1 MSYRFKSGEA
11 LAGGLKRIF
20 QEEIQSALKETQRLA
35 GKRGEAVHEFRKHL
49 KKLRAALRLAAD
61 EVGKARYKREDRSVR
76 EIAKVVSDL
85 RDAHVRLQTVIQLR
99 EKFRAKAFGRV
110 FQRIEDLLALEADSF
125 SAATAGWEKQ
135 VVRKLKALE
144 KRLAKWRLQ
153 NIGWKQICGA
163 VTDTYRRGRDL
174 LAEALKKPKPENFHN
189 WRREVKELWYQLRLL
204 APLNRVVLEEIARDA
219 RTLGELLGQQHDFIF
234 LLSRLDKERGDKS
247 MRDERVRL
255 EKIIRKRC
263 KKLQRDA
270 SELGRRFYAEA
281 PKAFAKRISI
291 FIDEWS
297 P

>member
-20 QEEIQSALKETQRLA
+20 REEIQSALKETERSA

-49 KKLRAALRLAAD
+49 KKLRAALRLVAN
-61 EVGKARYKREDRSVR
+61 EVGKARYKREDRCVR

-99 EKFRAKAFGRV
+99 EKFGVKAFSRV
-110 FQRIEDLLALEADSF
+110 FRRIEDLLALEADSF
-125 SAATAGWEKQ
+125 SAATADWERQ

-153 NIGWKQICGA
+153 DIGWKQICGA

-174 LAEALKKPKPENFHN
+174 LAEALKKPKQENFHR

-204 APLNRVVLEEIARDA
+204 GPLNRVVLEEIARDA

-234 LLSRLDKERGDKS
+234 LLSRLDQERGDKS

-291 FIDEWS
+291 FIDEWK

>member
-20 QEEIQSALKETQRLA
+20 QEEIQSALKETQRSA

>member
-20 QEEIQSALKETQRLA
+20 HEEIQSALKETERSA

-49 KKLRAALRLAAD
+49 KKLRAALRLVSD
-61 EVGKARYKREDRSVR
+61 EVGKARYKREDRCVR

-99 EKFRAKAFGRV
+99 EKFGAKAFGRV

-153 NIGWKQICGA
+153 DIGWKQICGA

-174 LAEALKKPKPENFHN
+174 LAEALKKPKQNLAESLTDDPLHEDQHSI
-189 WRREVKELWYQLRLL
+189 RRRLFPASTGL
-204 APLNRVVLEEIARDA
+204 PTRVASTTETAA
-219 RTLGELLGQQHDFIF
+219 SSAASW
-234 LLSRLDKERGDKS
+234 SRFPGRRPS
-247 MRDERVRL
+247 CYW
-255 EKIIRKRC
+255 RC
-263 KKLQRDA
+263 KDNRGTRACKLR
-270 SELGRRFYAEA
+270 SNTWVSRR
-281 PKAFAKRISI
+281 
-291 FIDEWS
+291 
-297 P
+297 

>member
-20 QEEIQSALKETQRLA
+20 HEEIQSALKETERSA

-49 KKLRAALRLAAD
+49 KKLRAALRLVSD
-61 EVGKARYKREDRSVR
+61 EVGKARYKREDRCVR

-85 RDAHVRLQTVIQLR
+85 RDAHVRVQTVIQLR
-99 EKFRAKAFGRV
+99 EKFGAKAFGRV

-125 SAATAGWEKQ
+125 SAATAGWEEQ

-153 NIGWKQICGA
+153 DIGWKQICGA

-174 LAEALKKPKPENFHN
+174 LAEALKKPKPENFHR
-189 WRREVKELWYQLRLL
+189 WRREVKELLYQLRLL

-219 RTLGELLGQQHDFIF
+219 KTLGELLGQQHDFIF
-234 LLSRLDKERGDKS
+234 LLSRLDQERGDKP
-247 MRDERVRL
+247 MQRERVRL

-263 KKLQRDA
+263 NKLQRDA

-291 FIDEWS
+291 FIDEWK

>member
-20 QEEIQSALKETQRLA
+20 QEEIQAALKETQRSA

-61 EVGKARYKREDRSVR
+61 EVGKARYKREDRCVR

-99 EKFRAKAFGRV
+99 EKFGAKAFGRV

-153 NIGWKQICGA
+153 GIGWKQICGA

-174 LAEALKKPKPENFHN
+174 LAEVLKKPKPENFHS

-204 APLNRVVLEEIARDA
+204 APLNRVVLEAIARDA

-291 FIDEWS
+291 FIDEWK

>member
-20 QEEIQSALKETQRLA
+20 QEEIQAALKETQRSA

-61 EVGKARYKREDRSVR
+61 EVGKARYKREDRCVR

-85 RDAHVRLQTVIQLR
+85 RDAHVRLQTVIQIR
-99 EKFRAKAFGRV
+99 EKFGAKAFGRV

-153 NIGWKQICGA
+153 GIGWKQICGA

-174 LAEALKKPKPENFHN
+174 LAEVLKKPKPENFHS

-234 LLSRLDKERGDKS
+234 LLSRLDQERGDKS
-247 MRDERVRL
+247 MERERVRL

-291 FIDEWS
+291 FIDEWK